1 MLGWSAVDQFFR
13 LGFQFLVG
21 VILARLLTPS
31 DFGVYALLAIF
42 VGLAST
48 LANAG
53 LTDALIQRDVT
64 THQEESSLF
73 IFTISL
79 AFLIAVIMCISA
91 HWIASFYEEP
101 ILVDITYMMAIC
113 VFIGSLGSVQV
124 ALFSKQLD
132 FKTTA
137 IIGAI
142 AAAVSSLAA
151 LLAAFNGWGVWSL
164 VAQTFVATV
173 VSTLLIWLKHPWR
186 PKFIFDLKLIQP
198 YLKFGGYLLISRLIN
213 VVSINLYTIVIGKL
227 HTAQEV
233 GIFNRASNFQ
243 NLLVNSMSGIVAKV
257 AFPVFALA
265 ASDHQKLE
273 RGLNKALLG
282 TVFLSVPISISL
294 VILAEPIV
302 LILFGNQWVDSIP
315 ILQILGFEALIWPL
329 HLLNVNL
336 LMSVGRG
343 DLMFRGVLVK
353 FFFTFMMLLLASPYG
368 IVVMAIAFVI
378 SSYINLMVNIY
389 FTKQVFDYG
398 FIKQIKAIAPCLLAG
413 VPTIAVMYF
422 TRTLFDSD
430 YLIQL
435 GVCILFGGPIYLWLS
450 LRLEIYNSKQ
460 IKNLFGLNN

>member
-31 DFGVYALLAIF
+31 DFGLYALLAIF
-42 VGLAST
+42 VGLATT

-73 IFTISL
+73 FFTITL
-79 AFLIAVIMCISA
+79 AFLIAAIMCISA
-91 HWIASFYEEP
+91 DWIASFYEKP

-142 AAAVSSLAA
+142 AAAISSLAA
-151 LLAAFNGWGVWSL
+151 LVAAFSGWGVWSL
-164 VAQTFVATV
+164 VVQTFVATTV
-173 VSTLLIWLKHPWR
+173 FTLLIWLKHPWR
-186 PKFIFDLKLIQP
+186 PRFIFDLKLIQP

-213 VVSINLYTIVIGKL
+213 VVSINLYTIVIGKF
-227 HTAQEV
+227 HTAQDV
-233 GIFNRASNFQ
+233 GIFNRASSFQ

-257 AFPVFALA
+257 AFPVFALV

-294 VILAEPIV
+294 VILAEPI
-302 LILFGNQWVDSIP
+302 LLMLFGNQWVDSIP

-343 DLMFRGVLVK
+343 DLMFKGVLVK
-353 FFFTFMMLLLASPYG
+353 FFFTLMMLLLASPYG
-368 IVVMAIAFVI
+368 IVIMAIAFVV
-378 SSYINLMVNIY
+378 SSYINLLVNIY
-389 FTKQVFDYG
+389 FTRRVFDYG
-398 FIKQIKAIAPCLLAG
+398 FIKQIKAIAPCVLAG
-413 VPTIAVMYF
+413 VPTITVMYL
-422 TRTLFDSD
+422 TRIFFDSD
-430 YLIQL
+430 YLIQF
-435 GVCILFGGPIYLWLS
+435 GVCIIFGGLTYLWLS
-450 LRLEIYNSKQ
+450 SRFGIFNFKEIKS
-460 IKNLFGLNN
+460 LFGLNG

>member
-1 MLGWSAVDQFFR
+1 MLGWSALDQFFR

-21 VILARLLTPS
+21 VVLARLLTPS
-31 DFGVYALLAIF
+31 DFGIYALLAIF

-79 AFLIAVIMCISA
+79 AFLIASIMCVSA
-91 HWIASFYEEP
+91 HWIASFYEKP
-101 ILVDITYMMAIC
+101 ILVNITYIMAIC

-142 AAAVSSLAA
+142 AAAISSLAA
-151 LLAAFNGWGVWSL
+151 LAAAFNGFGVWSL

-186 PKFIFDLKLIQP
+186 PKFTFDLKLIQP

-213 VVSINLYTIVIGKL
+213 VVSINLYTIVIGKVY
-227 HTAQEV
+227 TAQDV

-294 VILAEPIV
+294 IILAKPIV

-315 ILQILGFEALIWPL
+315 ILQILGFEALVWPL

-343 DLMFRGVLVK
+343 DLMFRGVLIK

-368 IVVMAIAFVI
+368 IVTMAIAFVM

-398 FIKQIKAIAPCLLAG
+398 FIKQVKAIAPCLLAG
-413 VPTIAVMYF
+413 VPTIAVMYL

-435 GVCILFGGPIYLWLS
+435 GVCVLFGGLIYLWLS
-450 LRLEIYNSKQ
+450 SKFGIYNFKR
-460 IKNLFGLNN
+460 IKNLFGLNG